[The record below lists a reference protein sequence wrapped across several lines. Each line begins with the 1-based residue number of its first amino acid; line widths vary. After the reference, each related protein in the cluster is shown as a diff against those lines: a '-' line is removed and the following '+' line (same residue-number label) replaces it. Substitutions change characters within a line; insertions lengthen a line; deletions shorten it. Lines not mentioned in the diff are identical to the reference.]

1 MSLEKPSLPPAILL
15 VEDNSD
21 DVLLIQR
28 EFQLARLTN
37 PLHVVSSGPK
47 AIAYLTKSGTQIP
60 ALVLLDINMPGSDG
74 FAVLKWVRRQS
85 AFAQLCVV
93 VLSSSDEMRDV
104 NLAHQLGAD
113 SFLVKPLEHRSL
125 AELWEAVVSK
135 QLA

>member
-1 MSLEKPSLPPAILL
+1 VSLEKHSLPPALLL

-74 FAVLKWVRRQS
+74 FAVLKWIRRQS